1 MKLIKFSF
9 ALLLCATLASCSSDD
24 NTEDVTGQT
33 GNLIIKFDN
42 GVGDQDFV
50 FGTSYSKSNGESFT
64 LENLKYIISN
74 VRFKDSEGNEF
85 LYLAEKNVFIVSEA
99 DGNNAGEILLNL
111 EGIDAANYTEVTF
124 GVGIDQERFVLG
136 ADGQGDFLAEAQDA
150 GMMWSWASG
159 YKFIRLDG
167 TFSTDTVTDAGLN
180 LHMGSVG
187 TALDNYKETTLSLP
201 NSIVVRANK
210 TPEIHIKA
218 DIMKA
223 FDGVT
228 SVNFADGFDQV
239 HVDTFETPII
249 ATNVAAMFSVHHV
262 HND

>member
-85 LYLAEKNVFIVSEA
+85 LYLAEKM
-99 DGNNAGEILLNL
+99 
-111 EGIDAANYTEVTF
+111 
-124 GVGIDQERFVLG
+124 
-136 ADGQGDFLAEAQDA
+136 FL
-150 GMMWSWASG
+150 
-159 YKFIRLDG
+159 
-167 TFSTDTVTDAGLN
+167 
-180 LHMGSVG
+180 
-187 TALDNYKETTLSLP
+187 
-201 NSIVVRANK
+201 
-210 TPEIHIKA
+210 
-218 DIMKA
+218 
-223 FDGVT
+223 
-228 SVNFADGFDQV
+228 
-239 HVDTFETPII
+239 
-249 ATNVAAMFSVHHV
+249 
-262 HND
+262 